1 MPMGTY
7 RSETELK
14 CYLSISLRRNKVV
27 NLFSHGSSI
36 AVNFTLDK
44 YIYLTC
50 WVEMLMYH
58 SFILADKF
66 GRNSACVSLQL
77 PWMMDT
83 WEFFF
88 FKPRNKDTSW
98 FGRQNVGCYSVF
110 TSDILHNLAILL
122 NKVLNGSFAIK
133 DINQ

>member
-7 RSETELK
+7 RLETELK

-27 NLFSHGSSI
+27 NLFSHGLSV

-66 GRNSACVSLQL
+66 GRNSACVSVQL

-88 FKPRNKDTSW
+88 F
-98 FGRQNVGCYSVF
+98 
-110 TSDILHNLAILL
+110 
-122 NKVLNGSFAIK
+122 
-133 DINQ
+133 